1 MKSRMAEA
9 LGLKKEPVAILWTD
23 DRPPLA
29 KEFKKGK
36 WGCVMWL
43 FTAASQGKS
52 AVVSADTYGCWGG
65 GVGLGFGNQY
75 LNFPSGMEGFCRFL
89 STGNA
94 GWDKGLETAR
104 QMEAYVSKEFLE
116 DYLRG
121 EGYLKTPVL
130 VEDFVKTLPMTQVP
144 SRYVLFKPLSEISS
158 EGDPPR
164 VVVFLADPDQL
175 SALVIL
181 ANYGRSGNENVII
194 PYAAGC
200 QTIGIYPYREAES
213 SSPRAVVGLTDISAR
228 LHLKRQLGGNFF
240 SFSIPWRMFL
250 EMEEDVKGSFLTR
263 RTWRDLRGES

>member
-9 LGLKKEPVAILWTD
+9 LGLKREPVAICWSD
-23 DRPPLA
+23 EKPPLA

-43 FTAASQGKS
+43 FAAAAQGKS

-75 LNFPSGMEGFCRFL
+75 LKFPAGMEGFCRFL
-89 STGNA
+89 ATGNA
-94 GWDKGLETAR
+94 GWDKGIETAR
-104 QMEAYVSKEFLE
+104 QMEPYVSKEFLE

-121 EGYLKTPVL
+121 EGYIKTPAL
-130 VEDFVKTLPMTQVP
+130 VEDFVKNLPMTQVP
-144 SRYVLFKPLSEISS
+144 SRHVLLKPLSDITY
-158 EGDPPR
+158 EGELPR
-164 VVVFLADPDQL
+164 VVVFLANPDQI

-228 LHLKRQLGGNFF
+228 LNLKKQLGGEFL
-240 SFSIPWRMFL
+240 SFSMPWRMFL
-250 EMEEDVKGSFLTR
+250 EMEQDVEGSFLTR
-263 RTWRDLRGES
+263 RTWRSLRGGE